1 MWGRVGDL
9 GGGGEEGDRL
19 DHSSLG
25 RSKVKSSFLAF
36 EGHLCDKDT
45 WGQVV
50 SPGTTVSVLRKGFLH
65 SSSPASLFHKADW
78 VGTEAP
84 ILHGQCTCLKLVSIT
99 QKSRTLPLLLCAVL
113 CVRCVKGYVLGENC
127 PCTFW
132 IYFSQKPKTPKNMR
146 KIVLSTFDVED
157 FSYLFGTFYVFYM

>member
-1 MWGRVGDL
+1 M
-9 GGGGEEGDRL
+9 
-19 DHSSLG
+19 
-25 RSKVKSSFLAF
+25 
-36 EGHLCDKDT
+36 
-45 WGQVV
+45 
-50 SPGTTVSVLRKGFLH
+50 SPGTTVSVLRKGFLD

-113 CVRCVKGYVLGENC
+113 CIRCVKGYVLGEELSLHLLDL
-127 PCTFW
+127 F
-132 IYFSQKPKTPKNMR
+132 FSKTQDSK
-146 KIVLSTFDVED
+146 KHEKHVLSTFDVED